1 MEVGREAVDDA
12 AVNHGACQP
21 CGANGM
27 TVVSPRVSELS
38 PVTAPNENGGAR
50 RVTVVVGGRR
60 ATLTGPTPV
69 LALLAAGTLPDG
81 IADGE

>member
-1 MEVGREAVDDA
+1 MVMEVGREAVDDA

-38 PVTAPNENGGAR
+38 PVRAPNENGGAR
-50 RVTVVVGGRR
+50 RV
-60 ATLTGPTPV
+60 
-69 LALLAAGTLPDG
+69 
-81 IADGE
+81 